1 MLGHTQI
8 RYSWY
13 IPLPQIYTHEDSINT
28 NFNWL
33 KKRKLTKEEIKS
45 NQAVIRNFAKLRF
58 DKTSTFPLLIK
69 DNQIRILKEIP
80 FTPIYFATTAQKKI
94 AYEVVESDRFSRMLI
109 NEKIESVKF
118 SMLLYPVGFGV
129 ISAYVNFA
137 SIINPEL
144 CSHFVTKFKCGRKN
158 STLTKYVQH
167 LKLLLLKSLFRE
179 KELGKIKA
187 ICKGPKIRVNFIA
200 NHLTTQKFVAC
211 SEKILGSRNS
221 QNNILFRTNKRT
233 NDQIAFHK
241 KGMTIFT
248 EKSLSKN
255 KRSYFRKNLDFLLDI
270 IIGSSILLPLIPS
283 AITKADSQNKYG
295 RITELIFTSFF
306 TLNPMILGSRN
317 DLISLLPTAGMRTL
331 YRKFEEICNYSKDF
345 VLYTNQIIERINE
358 MRVDKWYEL
367 ITTLLKENIPIIT
380 EKLFEALKERDYT
393 TRDVITP
400 QIQLDTGNKKII
412 DFLLEKL
419 VSDYSIRFGF
429 SANTQLSKDKLGFCT
444 INVIEKALGI
454 TGRNHLEFK
463 NRLDLLRQ
471 VGFLEAIA
479 YKGPGSRKDSVQY
492 RTSPKHPYI
501 DSYVRIRLA
510 KASISELK
518 II

>member
-1 MLGHTQI
+1 MTGHTQI

-13 IPLPQIYTHEDSINT
+13 IPLPQVYTHEDILNPD
-28 NFNWL
+28 FNWIM
-33 KKRKLTKEEIKS
+33 KKKLTKDEIKN
-45 NQAVIRNFAKLRF
+45 NQAVIQNFTKLRF
-58 DKTSTFPLLIK
+58 DKTITFPLLIK

-80 FTPIYFATTAQKKI
+80 FAPIYFTTTEQKKI
-94 AYEVVESDRFSRMLI
+94 TYEKFESDQFTTKLI
-109 NEKIESVKF
+109 NEKIDSVKF
-118 SMLLYPVGFGV
+118 SIQLYPVGFGV
-129 ISAYVNFA
+129 ISSYVNFA
-137 SIINPEL
+137 SIIDPDL
-144 CSHFVTKFKCGRKN
+144 CAHFVNKFKCGRKN
-158 STLTKYVQH
+158 TIMTKYVRY
-167 LKLLLLKSLFRE
+167 LKLLLLKNLFRE
-179 KELGKIKA
+179 KELRMIKT
-187 ICKGPKIRVNFIA
+187 ICKGPKIRVNFIDD
-200 NHLTTQKFVAC
+200 HLTTQRFTKY

-221 QNNILFRTNKRT
+221 DTNILYRINKKT

-241 KGMTIFT
+241 KGLTIFT
-248 EKSLSKN
+248 ETSLSKN
-255 KRSYFRKNLDFLLDI
+255 KRSYFRKSLDFIMDI
-270 IIGSSILLPLIPS
+270 VFGSSVLLPLIPS

-295 RITELIFTSFF
+295 RIMELIFTSLFSI
-306 TLNPMILGSRN
+306 NPKILGSRN
-317 DLISLLPTAGMRTL
+317 ELISLLPTAGMRTL

-345 VLYTNQIIERINE
+345 ELYTNQIIERINE

-419 VSDYSIRFGF
+419 VSDYSNRFGF
-429 SANTQLSKDKLGFCT
+429 SANTQLSKDILGFCT

-479 YKGPGSRKDSVQY
+479 YEGPGSRKDSVQY

-510 KASISELK
+510 KESISDLK